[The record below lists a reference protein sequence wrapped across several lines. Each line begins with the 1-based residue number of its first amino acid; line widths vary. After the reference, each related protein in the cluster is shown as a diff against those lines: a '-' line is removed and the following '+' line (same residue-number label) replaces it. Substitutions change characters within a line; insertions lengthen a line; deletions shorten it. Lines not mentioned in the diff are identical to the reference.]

1 MGESVSATAL
11 ALLQLTDDTTTFLP
25 LVVTPSIEL

>member
-1 MGESVSATAL
+1 VSAA

-25 LVVTPSIEL
+25 LVVTPSSYSSS